1 MRARGA
7 VAVAVVG
14 FAVRLSEGVVGA
26 AGYMEGY
33 IGIMIEAFISGGE
46 PFLFRF

>member
-1 MRARGA
+1 MVYDAGAGARW
-7 VAVAVVG
+7 
-14 FAVRLSEGVVGA
+14 LSLSVILSAAQGGA

-33 IGIMIEAFISGGE
+33 IAIMIEAFISGGE